1 MTDVTTI
8 HQPVLLRDCVDLV
21 APALAR
27 PGSIAVDCT
36 LGLAGH
42 STAFLKAS
50 PQARLIGID
59 RDTEALSLATQRMR
73 MEGLADRFI
82 PVHAAFDD
90 FAQVLDDQG
99 IDQVNAVFMDLGL
112 SSLQIDETE
121 RGFSYSHDAPLDM
134 RMDVTQPLTAE
145 QILAEYSFA
154 DLVRIFRTYGEE
166 RFSKQIAREIVRRR
180 EIEPLTTS
188 DEVVPQAH
196 RPAGNPAKR
205 VFQALRIEVNGE
217 LDKLAGTLPQ
227 IANHLAVGGRLVVES
242 YHSLEDKTVK
252 TFMNQGLK
260 ADVPADMPVIPPD
273 MMPFFKELTRGAIKA
288 AEEEIAMN
296 PRSAS
301 VRLRAVEL
309 TRPIPER
316 WRKRFDQAETAGTT
330 RPELHVVKGTRA
342 EGNSVKRGF
351 EQLITWTR
359 TRSTPLLHL
368 VIAVV
373 FLGGCLLGS
382 LTLRT
387 QMVQHS
393 FEANQIESNITR
405 LTQDVEDDQA
415 KLDELEASLP
425 SKAEE
430 MGMVPQ
436 KGALTIDL
444 NGYQPSGDDA
454 Q

>member
-21 APALAR
+21 APALAK

-50 PQARLIGID
+50 PIARLIGID
-59 RDTEALSLATQRMR
+59 RDTEALALATKRME
-73 MEGLADRFI
+73 MEGLADRFT

-90 FAQVLDDQG
+90 FSQVLSDQG
-99 IDQVNAVFMDLGL
+99 VDKVNAVFMDLGL

-145 QILAEYSFA
+145 QVLAEYSFA

-180 EIEPLTTS
+180 ETEPLTTS
-188 DEVVPQAH
+188 GQLNRLVDEVVPQAH

-252 TFMNQGLK
+252 AFMNQGLK
-260 ADVPADMPVIPPD
+260 VDAPADMPVVPPD

-288 AEEEIAMN
+288 DAEEIANN

-309 TRPIPER
+309 TRPIPAR
-316 WRKRFDQAETAGTT
+316 WRKRFDQCAPHAHAEAM
-330 RPELHVVKGTRA
+330 RFQHLDLHVRAPSPSPRPTASPSPRGT
-342 EGNSVKRGF
+342 
-351 EQLITWTR
+351 
-359 TRSTPLLHL
+359 
-368 VIAVV
+368 
-373 FLGGCLLGS
+373 
-382 LTLRT
+382 
-387 QMVQHS
+387 
-393 FEANQIESNITR
+393 
-405 LTQDVEDDQA
+405 
-415 KLDELEASLP
+415 
-425 SKAEE
+425 
-430 MGMVPQ
+430 
-436 KGALTIDL
+436 
-444 NGYQPSGDDA
+444 YPSGRVRPPSPRPRPRGTA
-454 Q
+454 ARTWRSPPPARFRNRPSGAARGS